1 MLKPKAVVLVQDD
14 LPDFWYILRKR
25 KGTIEK
31 FIEANNIKDVATLNT
46 WIQANKDVYL
56 ITETFIN
63 EVSSHFV
70 EIPNVVEE
78 ISAPELAE
86 VKVEV
91 KEEPDLTEHTKSV
104 DDDIS
109 TSWEEESSEIA
120 EQMPEEKQ
128 SILPV
133 SFTYKTK
140 EKNNKKRTKY

>member
-56 ITETFIN
+56 ITEAFIN

-78 ISAPELAE
+78 ISAPES
-86 VKVEV
+86 VKV
-91 KEEPDLTEHTKSV
+91 KEEPNLTERTRSV
-104 DDDIS
+104 DDDIP
-109 TSWEEESSEIA
+109 TSWEEESSETV
-120 EQMPEEKQ
+120 EPMPEEKQ
-128 SILPV
+128 SIY
-133 SFTYKTK
+133 FF
-140 EKNNKKRTKY
+140 

>member
-56 ITETFIN
+56 ITEAFIN

-78 ISAPELAE
+78 ISAPES
-86 VKVEV
+86 VEV
-91 KEEPDLTEHTKSV
+91 KEEQDLTDHTRSV
-104 DDDIS
+104 DNDTP
-109 TSWEEESSEIA
+109 TSWEEESSETV
-120 EQMPEEKQ
+120 EPMPEEKQ

-133 SFTYKTK
+133 SFDYKTK